1 MIGKKIKQKKII
13 LMQLISN
20 EIKKKYNCNRLK
32 KKKYYLICSSVSR
45 MNVLMFFLFIII
57 NYS

>member
-20 EIKKKYNCNRLK
+20 EIKKKKYNCNRLK

-45 MNVLMFFLFIII
+45 MNVLMFFYLLL
-57 NYS
+57 